1 MNSRRNASPW
11 ALVVTFALCSSVVGA
26 QEAATTSAARQQTTG
41 TVVSVSP
48 NTLVVRSD
56 DSQFHLF
63 VFDSYTQ
70 KPRSIGTGS
79 TVRVDSMPGHE
90 PGVRLAELV
99 TVVQPAPAPTKPA
112 PGQTAPATPDVVPKE
127 VRALENDLK
136 RQVSRFGVGFRIG
149 TALDPELFLLG
160 VQARIGPIFT
170 RDLWFRPNLELGFG
184 EVTSMVGINL
194 EVVYRLPVTARGS
207 KWSTYFGAGPAF
219 NFTNQ
224 SFDREDADTSIHF
237 GDFDYKTGF
246 NILMGMQH
254 RKGPFFEVKTAI
266 YSTPAPVLRLVG
278 GYTF

>member
-1 MNSRRNASPW
+1 MHSRCTASPW
-11 ALVVTFALCSSVVGA
+11 ALVATFGLCLSIAGA
-26 QEAATTSAARQQTTG
+26 QEAATTSAVRQETTG

-56 DSQFHLF
+56 DNHFHLF
-63 VFDSYTQ
+63 VFESYTQ
-70 KPRSIGTGS
+70 KPRSLATGS
-79 TVRVDSMPGHE
+79 IVRVDSMPGHE
-90 PGVRLAELV
+90 PGVRVAELV
-99 TVVQPAPAPTKPA
+99 PVHSAPAPAKPV
-112 PGQTAPATPDVVPKE
+112 PGQAATATPEVIPKE

-136 RQVSRFGVGFRIG
+136 RQVSRFGVGFRFG
-149 TALDPELFLLG
+149 TSLDPELFLLG
-160 VQARIGPIFT
+160 VQARMGPIFT
-170 RDLWFRPNLELGFG
+170 RDLWFRPNIELGFG
-184 EVTSMVGINL
+184 EVTTIVGINL

-237 GDFDYKTGF
+237 GDFEYKTGF

-266 YSTPAPVLRLVG
+266 YSQPAPVLRLVG